1 MKPDIPADQL
11 ERVQARVDQRVDALR
26 RLTALLPPDAD
37 SALTFRPDLEEPAPE
52 KPAPE
57 KPAPEKP
64 E

>member
-1 MKPDIPADQL
+1 LKPDIPADQL

-52 KPAPE
+52 KPE
-57 KPAPEKP
+57 
-64 E
+64 